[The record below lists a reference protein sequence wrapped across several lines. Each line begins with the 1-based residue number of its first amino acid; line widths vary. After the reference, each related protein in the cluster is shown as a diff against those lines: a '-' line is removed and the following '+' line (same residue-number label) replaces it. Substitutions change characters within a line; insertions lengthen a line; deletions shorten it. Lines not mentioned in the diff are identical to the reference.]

1 MKSSLAAGVLDGR
14 HRPNACHSRT
24 HLFLASTLPSLSLTA
39 AEAYLRKL
47 EEADLARRRALE
59 AQERGLQ
66 FVQQAH
72 TQLERS
78 QPERAERA
86 EAKALQVRPV
96 RGHS

>member
-1 MKSSLAAGVLDGR
+1 MNGR
-14 HRPNACHSRT
+14 QRTTCLPPSHPVFLPRPCP
-24 HLFLASTLPSLSLTA
+24 LCPSLTA
-39 AEAYLRKL
+39 ADAYLRKA